1 VPPPAVAALWAG
13 PWFSLDPQSPLMMLG
28 LSLAIAISLFAVGG
42 ATLLLWRYRDWR
54 FGFLAA
60 LCLFAAAWVLTSQVS
75 RLLALGEDWSLKLSD
90 FGHAFPAMIL
100 SLMALSA
107 IYFLERAIGGR
118 IRAARNLELAQL
130 SLDGAGVPVFWFAA
144 DGSIRYA
151 NEAASRSLGYDRTQL
166 LSMTIFD
173 IAPLYPTSNWPQDF
187 ATLKA
192 QGSSSLELHFSTKG
206 AHIYPVDV
214 TAIRVSSQD
223 EELACVFARD
233 ISERKQ
239 AEADLRIALSQVEAA
254 DRAKSEFLSTMSHEL
269 RTPLNAIMGFAEIM
283 EMEMFGP
290 LGSERYTSCAGDIHH
305 SARHLL
311 GIINGVLDLSKAEAG
326 RLTLD
331 EEEVVLDEIFSQ
343 CLRLFREKAS
353 LQGISLTMA
362 CAPDIPNLL
371 ADSRILRQIVINLVS
386 NALKFTPQDGR
397 IVVSAGVAPSGG
409 CTIVVEDTGC
419 GISEENLALVTEPFL
434 QIENALTRRHE
445 GTGLGLALVKKYTEL
460 HGGELELESALDRG
474 TKISVHFPPERTIPA
489 EVPAAGL
496 ESA

>member
-1 VPPPAVAALWAG
+1 
-13 PWFSLDPQSPLMMLG
+13 MMVG
-28 LSLAIAISLFAVGG
+28 LFLAIAISLFAVGG
-42 ATLLLWRYRDWR
+42 AVILLWRYRDWR

-75 RLLALGEDWSLKLSD
+75 RLLALGQGWSLAMAGVAD
-90 FGHAFPAMIL
+90 AFPAMIL

-107 IYFLERAIGGR
+107 IFFLERAIGGR
-118 IRAARNLELAQL
+118 IRATRTLELAQL
-130 SLDGAGVPVFWFAA
+130 SLDGAGIPVFWFAA
-144 DGSIRYA
+144 DGGIRYA
-151 NEAASRSLGYDRTQL
+151 NEAAGRSLGYDRPRL
-166 LSMTIFD
+166 LSLTIFD
-173 IAPLYPTSNWPQDF
+173 IAPLYPASNWPQDF

-192 QGSSSLELHFSTKG
+192 QGSSSLELHLSTKD
-206 AHIYPVDV
+206 AHIFPVDV

-290 LGSERYTSCAGDIHH
+290 LGSERYAACAGDIHH

-331 EEEVVLDEIFSQ
+331 EEEVAINEIFDQ

-353 LQGISLTMA
+353 LQGVDLSLA
-362 CAPDIPNLL
+362 CESGLPTVL
-371 ADSRILRQIVINLVS
+371 ADSRVLLQIVINLVS
-386 NALKFTPQDGR
+386 NALKFTPEGGR
-397 IVVSAGVAPSGG
+397 IVVSARVAPSGG
-409 CTIVVEDTGC
+409 CTMIVEDTGC

-460 HGGELELESALDRG
+460 HGGDLQIESALDRG
-474 TKISVHFPPERTIPA
+474 TKISVHFPPERTMSTEA
-489 EVPAAGL
+489 LAAGQ